1 MHFFTVYSFN
11 ISKKRVRL
19 NQKSGGNTLTYY
31 PSTIT
36 EGRFH
41 FRSEKTL
48 KIFIFKG
55 NLKVT
60 FEDNNFWNLFKV
72 PENADTCEGS
82 CLGDEDDT
90 DSCESEYD

>member
-1 MHFFTVYSFN
+1 M
-11 ISKKRVRL
+11 R
-19 NQKSGGNTLTYY
+19 SGV
-31 PSTIT
+31 
-36 EGRFH
+36 
-41 FRSEKTL
+41 